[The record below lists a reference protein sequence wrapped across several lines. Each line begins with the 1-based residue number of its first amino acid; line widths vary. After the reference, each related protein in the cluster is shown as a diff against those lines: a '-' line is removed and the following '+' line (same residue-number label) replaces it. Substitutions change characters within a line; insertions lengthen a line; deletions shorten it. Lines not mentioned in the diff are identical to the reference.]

1 MKYYEHVLSKQSE
14 LMMNKE
20 VKTINPIQLRLPPES
35 RNWIS
40 NSAEKTMRTV
50 HSEIVYRLK
59 LLQELEEKGV
69 VTIQ

>member
-1 MKYYEHVLSKQSE
+1 
-14 LMMNKE
+14 MNKDL
-20 VKTINPIQLRLPPES
+20 KQQNPIQLRLPPENK
-35 RNWIS
+35 NWIA

>member
-1 MKYYEHVLSKQSE
+1 
-14 LMMNKE
+14 MMNKD
-20 VKTINPIQLRLPPES
+20 VKQVNPIQLRLPTENK
-35 RNWIS
+35 NWIAS
-40 NSAEKTMRTV
+40 SAEKTMRTM

>member
-1 MKYYEHVLSKQSE
+1 
-14 LMMNKE
+14 MNKA
-20 VKTINPIQLRLPPES
+20 VKQANPIQLRLPQENKAWIES
-35 RNWIS
+35 
-40 NSAEKTMRTV
+40 SAGKTMRTT

>member
-1 MKYYEHVLSKQSE
+1 
-14 LMMNKE
+14 MNKE
-20 VKTINPIQLRLPPES
+20 VKQVNPIQLRLPTENK
-35 RNWIS
+35 NWIAS
-40 NSAEKTMRTV
+40 SAEKTMRTM

>member
-1 MKYYEHVLSKQSE
+1 
-14 LMMNKE
+14 MMNKE
-20 VKTINPIQLRLPPES
+20 VKTINPIQLRLPPENK
-35 RNWIS
+35 NWITS
-40 NSAEKTMRTV
+40 SAAKTMRTV

>member
-1 MKYYEHVLSKQSE
+1 
-14 LMMNKE
+14 MMNKE
-20 VKTINPIQLRLPPES
+20 VKAINPIQLRLPAENKS
-35 RNWIS
+35 WIEK
-40 NSAEKTMRTV
+40 SAGRTMRTT

>member
-1 MKYYEHVLSKQSE
+1 
-14 LMMNKE
+14 MMNKE
-20 VKTINPIQLRLPPES
+20 TQIINPIQLRLPPENK
-35 RNWIS
+35 NWIA
-40 NSAEKTMRTV
+40 NSAGKTMRTM

>member
-1 MKYYEHVLSKQSE
+1 
-14 LMMNKE
+14 MNKDL
-20 VKTINPIQLRLPPES
+20 KQQNPIQLRLPPENK
-35 RNWIS
+35 NWIA
-40 NSAEKTMRTV
+40 NSAGKTMRTV

>member
-1 MKYYEHVLSKQSE
+1 MS
-14 LMMNKE
+14 KE
-20 VKTINPIQLRLPPES
+20 VKQVNPIQLRLPAES
-35 RNWIS
+35 KNWIAS
-40 NSAEKTMRTV
+40 SAEKTMRTI

>member
-1 MKYYEHVLSKQSE
+1 MDKELKQP
-14 LMMNKE
+14 
-20 VKTINPIQLRLPPES
+20 NPIQLRLPPENKS
-35 RNWIS
+35 WIA
-40 NSAEKTMRTV
+40 NSAGKTMRTV